1 MAVEMH
7 DHIHLDTDNPPTDT
21 YKVAHGTLDH
31 TPNVP
36 VAVER
41 ALNGK
46 LHVHTLADD
55 SGDPIPFQSDK
66 LRMKLTYA
74 EMVALTGMAGKTVY
88 YAFNYHDDDEDGG
101 GSLDIWP
108 DSSYVVR
115 SILLVRQVTNM
126 DPRASHWLVT
136 IELIDDDAVT

>member
-7 DHIHLDTDNPPTDT
+7 DHIHLDTDNPPADE

-36 VAVER
+36 VELER
-41 ALNGK
+41 ALTGK
-46 LHVHTLADD
+46 LHVHRLVDGD
-55 SGDPIPFQSDK
+55 GDPVQFQSDK

-74 EMVALTGMAGKTVY
+74 EMVAVTGMAGKMVY
-88 YAFNYHDDDEDGG
+88 YAFNYHDDDEESGA
-101 GSLDIWP
+101 LDVWP

-115 SILLVRQVTNM
+115 SLLLVRQVTNL
-126 DPRASHWLVT
+126 DPRAAYWYVT
-136 IELIDDDAVT
+136 IELVDDDAVT